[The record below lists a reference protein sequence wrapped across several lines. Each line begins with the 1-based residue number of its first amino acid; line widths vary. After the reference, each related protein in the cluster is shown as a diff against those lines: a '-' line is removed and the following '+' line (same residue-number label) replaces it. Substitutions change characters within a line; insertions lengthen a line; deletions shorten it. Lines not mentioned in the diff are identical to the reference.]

1 MSMPIFTDRGEIETA
16 LTQSKTVVS
25 ALQDNLT
32 ELSRM
37 RDELMDKF
45 EGSGA
50 TIYKEVADQLGSRLD
65 RFSTSIT
72 DLDKSTNQ
80 AATLIG
86 DADTAVAGMFQ
97 NLL

>member
-1 MSMPIFTDRGEIETA
+1 MSMPIYTDRAEIETA

-25 ALQDNLT
+25 DLQGSLT

-45 EGSGA
+45 DGTGA
-50 TIYKEVADQLGSRLD
+50 TVYKEVADQLGLRLD
-65 RFSTSIT
+65 RFSGSIT

>member
-1 MSMPIFTDRGEIETA
+1 MSMPIFTDRAEIEAA

-25 ALQDNLT
+25 ALQDSLG

-37 RDELMDKF
+37 RDELMDSF
-45 EGSGA
+45 RGSGA
-50 TIYKEVADQLGSRLD
+50 TIYKEVADQLGARLD
-65 RFSTSIT
+65 SFSGSIT
-72 DLDKSTNQ
+72 DLDKATNH

>member
-1 MSMPIFTDRGEIETA
+1 MSMPIYTDRGEIETA

-25 ALQDNLT
+25 ALQDSLS

-37 RDELMDKF
+37 RDELMDSF
-45 EGSGA
+45 RGSGA
-50 TIYKEVADQLGSRLD
+50 TIYKEVADQLGLRLD
-65 RFSTSIT
+65 KFSGSIT
-72 DLDKSTNQ
+72 DLDKSTNH

>member
-1 MSMPIFTDRGEIETA
+1 MSMPIYTDRGEIETA

-25 ALQDNLT
+25 GLQDSLT

-45 EGSGA
+45 KGSGA
-50 TIYKEVADQLGSRLD
+50 TIYKEVADQLGARLD
-65 RFSTSIT
+65 RFSGSIT